1 MATDY
6 PTTIH
11 APAASAP
18 TVSERIAVCGVC
30 GVQWQIQT
38 ISPPYADAKGCSFCD
53 APAKAITIINERSDR
68 NVY

>member
-11 APAASAP
+11 APAAAAP
-18 TVSERIAVCGVC
+18 AVSERIAVCGVC

-38 ISPPYADAKGCSFCD
+38 TIPPYADAKGCSFCD
-53 APAKAITIINERSDR
+53 APANAITIINERSDR